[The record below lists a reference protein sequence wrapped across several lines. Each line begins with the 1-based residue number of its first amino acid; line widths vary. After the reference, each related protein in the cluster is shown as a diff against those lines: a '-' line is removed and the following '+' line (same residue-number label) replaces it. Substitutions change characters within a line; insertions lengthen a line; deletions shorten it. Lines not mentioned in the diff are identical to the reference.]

1 MDMDMSGRKDTKPAS
16 ARTTKT
22 CTAYGGH
29 GEKKIEDA
37 PTTERRAGERWS
49 LSAPPSIG
57 CQADTRVHCPLVVPG
72 SGVTPQQVVRDGAQ
86 PSTIPQELERPLAS
100 SIAPIT
106 ATRSLGPS
114 ESAKKLSA
122 APSAAQSATVDSMSA
137 PLPPVAP
144 KPTSWTAIVRAANP
158 GEPAEPGM
166 YLFVVDLLYYF
177 GYEILRNSQL
187 LTPP

>member
-1 MDMDMSGRKDTKPAS
+1 MSGRKDTKPAS
-16 ARTTKT
+16 AGSAQACK
-22 CTAYGGH
+22 AYGGH

-49 LSAPPSIG
+49 LAASSPSTG
-57 CQADTRVHCPLVVPG
+57 CQADTRLPCPLVVPG
-72 SGVTPQQVVRDGAQ
+72 QGVTPQVVRDGAQ

-100 SIAPIT
+100 SIAPIA
-106 ATRSLGPS
+106 ATHSLGPSNLGPS

-122 APSAAQSATVDSMSA
+122 AAPSAAESATFNSMSA

-166 YLFVVDLLYYF
+166 YLLVVNLV
-177 GYEILRNSQL
+177 
-187 LTPP
+187 